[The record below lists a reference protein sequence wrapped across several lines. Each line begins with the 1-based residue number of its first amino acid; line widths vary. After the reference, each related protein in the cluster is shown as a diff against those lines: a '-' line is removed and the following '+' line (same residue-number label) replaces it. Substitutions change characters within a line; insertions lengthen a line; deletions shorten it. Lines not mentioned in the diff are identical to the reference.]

1 MQLLAV
7 GPGTGDKNRECSAT
21 GFFINASGYILTNA
35 HVVDEAQRCLAGSE
49 EGRIVAKFESPG
61 LQAEAISCDLVGTDE
76 RHDLAVLRLARPRGG
91 RNQQD
96 FVALDGTDVTT
107 GTVIAV
113 TGHSGSAWQRTTRK
127 GSVIARAT
135 LALDD
140 SRREKTDVLILDI
153 PLQRGASGSPV
164 YLESGPVIGIVSRQ
178 NPARPTETVAV
189 PIQYAIELLNRLGVC
204 WTSNSR

>member
-35 HVVDEAQRCLAGSE
+35 HVVEEARGCLAGSR
-49 EGRIVAKFESPG
+49 EGKIVAKFESTGP
-61 LQAEAISCDLVGTDE
+61 QAEAVSCDVVATDE
-76 RHDLAVLRLARPRGG
+76 IHDLAVLKLERPQAGKG
-91 RNQQD
+91 QQD
-96 FVALDGTDVTT
+96 FAGLDVHRVSVGTPV
-107 GTVIAV
+107 AV

-178 NPARPTETVAV
+178 NPARPTEAVAV